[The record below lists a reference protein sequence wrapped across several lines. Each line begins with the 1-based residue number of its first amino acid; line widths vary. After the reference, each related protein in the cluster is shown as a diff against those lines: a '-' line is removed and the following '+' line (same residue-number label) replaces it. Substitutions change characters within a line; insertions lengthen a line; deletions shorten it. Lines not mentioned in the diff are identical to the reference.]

1 MSANTLGF
9 KVKKLEI
16 VTKTNQSIDI
26 TNIYQEIIFYDSMFF
41 PCMSG
46 KVIIHD
52 SNGISNSFYFDGTE
66 ILSVEME
73 KVDCTAKLKRNFV
86 VYNHTDQRDI
96 NQKTTSYILH
106 FVTKEYI
113 DSKSLTVYGTFEN
126 LYSVVVKNILTEI
139 MQVPEDKIN
148 FIGESVGVRKLV
160 YSGKSPISCIF
171 DCCRKAV
178 DADESPT
185 FMFFENIKGYNFDSF
200 SNISKNE
207 PIYELTYS
215 PNGFEDTKKDSV
227 FNIIKLDIKSK
238 YNVLDNYK
246 SGAYGCTAHFFLP
259 EERKV
264 HIQPYGISNNGNS
277 LNQGS
282 RPFNPAYASSDSRII
297 SFPLGEGYFPSQASG
312 IVREYDNS
320 SLNSA
325 DDSSQY
331 IIKRTSE
338 LRAYTNMRVRA
349 VVPGNFDLTS
359 GTIVKLNVPVKG
371 VTTESSLKDKQL
383 TGNYIIVATKHIIR
397 FNVHQTIIELCK
409 DSTEENSL
417 FKESALQEFSSDEFD
432 LQSFY
437 AESPYLTSVY
447 GGSDE

>member
-1 MSANTLGF
+1 MTANTLEF

-26 TNIYQEIIFYDSMFF
+26 TNIYQEIIFYDSMFS

-52 SNGISNSFYFDGTE
+52 SNGISNAFYFDGTE
-66 ILSVEME
+66 TLVVDME
-73 KVDCTAKLKRNFV
+73 KVDCTAKLKRNYV
-86 VYNHTDQRDI
+86 IYSKTDQRDI
-96 NQKTTSYILH
+96 NPKTTSYILN

-126 LYSVVVKNILTEI
+126 LYSTVVRNILTEI
-139 MQVPEDKIN
+139 MQVSEEKIN

-215 PNGFEDTKKDSV
+215 PNGFEETKKDSV

-238 YNVLDNYK
+238 YNVLENYEA
-246 SGAYGCTAHFFLP
+246 GVYGCTAHFFSP
-259 EERKV
+259 EERKFHV
-264 HIQPYGISNNGNS
+264 QPYGTSNNQNT
-277 LNQGS
+277 LNEGS
-282 RPFNPAYASSDSRII
+282 RPFNPAYVSPESRTI
-297 SFPLGEGYFPSQASG
+297 SFCLGEGYFPSPASG
-312 IVREYDNS
+312 VVKNYDNS

-331 IIKRTSE
+331 IIKRSSE

-359 GTIVKLNVPVKG
+359 GIVVKLDVPVKG
-371 VTTESSLKDKQL
+371 VTTESNLKDKQL
-383 TGNYIIVATKHIIR
+383 SGKYVILAAKHIIR
-397 FNVHQTIIELCK
+397 FNVHQTIIELSK

-417 FKESALQEFSSDEFD
+417 FKQSVLQDLSSSEDD
-432 LQSFY
+432 YSDD
-437 AESPYLTSVY
+437 PYLTSVY
-447 GGSDE
+447 GEGNE

>member
-1 MSANTLGF
+1 MTANTLGF

-26 TNIYQEIIFYDSMFF
+26 TNIYQEIIFYDSMFS

-46 KVIIHD
+46 KVVIHD
-52 SNGISNSFYFDGTE
+52 SLGLTNSFNFNDGTE
-66 ILSVEME
+66 VLSVDME

-86 VYNHTDQRDI
+86 IYNHTNQQDI
-96 NQKTTSYILH
+96 NQKTTGYILH
-106 FVTKEYI
+106 FVTKEYL
-113 DSKSLTVYGTFEN
+113 DSKALTVYGTFEN
-126 LYSVVVKNILTEI
+126 LYSTVVRNILTEI
-139 MQVPEDKIN
+139 MQVSEEKIN

-215 PNGFEDTKKDSV
+215 PNGFEETKKDSV

-238 YNVLDNYK
+238 YNVLENYEA
-246 SGAYGCTAHFFLP
+246 GVYGCTAHFFSP
-259 EERKV
+259 EERKFHV
-264 HIQPYGISNNGNS
+264 QPYGTSNNQNT
-277 LNQGS
+277 LNEGS
-282 RPFNPAYASSDSRII
+282 RPFNPAYVSPESRTI
-297 SFPLGEGYFPSQASG
+297 SFCLGEGYFPSPASG
-312 IVREYDNS
+312 VVKNYDNS

-331 IIKRTSE
+331 IIKRSSE

-359 GTIVKLNVPVKG
+359 GIVVKLDVPVKG
-371 VTTESSLKDKQL
+371 VTTESNLKDKQL
-383 TGNYIIVATKHIIR
+383 SGKYVILAAKHIIR
-397 FNVHQTIIELCK
+397 FNVHQTIIELSK

-417 FKESALQEFSSDEFD
+417 FKQSVLQDLSSSEDD
-432 LQSFY
+432 YSDD
-437 AESPYLTSVY
+437 PYLTSVY
-447 GGSDE
+447 GEGNE